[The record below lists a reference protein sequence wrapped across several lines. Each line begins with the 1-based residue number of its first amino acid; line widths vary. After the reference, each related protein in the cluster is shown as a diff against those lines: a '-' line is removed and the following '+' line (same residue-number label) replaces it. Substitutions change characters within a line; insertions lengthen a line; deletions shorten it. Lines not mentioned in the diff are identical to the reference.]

1 MSANG
6 KFVNRCISRSGPR
19 RARRLRSSA
28 SVFAFSCC
36 YLIPEYYHE
45 SAFALEQELRIPID
59 DTISTVVRKSLRIA
73 GVDTHRVSGW
83 GSLFV

>member
-6 KFVNRCISRSGPR
+6 KFVNRCISRARPR
-19 RARRLRSSA
+19 RLAAQDFRHQFLH
-28 SVFAFSCC
+28 FC
-36 YLIPEYYHE
+36 YLIPKYYHE
-45 SAFALEQELRIPID
+45 SAFALKQGLRIPID

-73 GVDTHRVSGW
+73 GVDTRRVSGW